1 MVPHLTEELR
11 EALLGGFIE
20 VDEDEPFPD
29 VTGDRGESVIFASE
43 AGVEEFFVLDSDQTT
58 AVVVGP
64 SVEAAS
70 KDALSTELLE
80 LVFGN
85 NDGIP
90 AV

>member
-1 MVPHLTEELR
+1 M
-11 EALLGGFIE
+11 
-20 VDEDEPFPD
+20 
-29 VTGDRGESVIFASE
+29 IFASE